1 MKNNKNMQIT
11 VIVHPNSKNPRIEK
25 DMFHTLHVYVT
36 APPLEGKANKK
47 VIFLCCEG
55 GSQKIRCLK

>member
-1 MKNNKNMQIT
+1 
-11 VIVHPNSKNPRIEK
+11 
-25 DMFHTLHVYVT
+25 MFHTLHVYVT